1 MKVAIITDTHY
12 GARKGSKHLHDY
24 FEKFYDDV
32 FFPTL
37 EKEGIT
43 TVIHMGDAFDSR
55 KSIDYQSLEWAK
67 RVVFDRLKKYDV
79 HMIVGNHD
87 CYYKNTNNVNS
98 PGLLLQTY
106 KNIKTYNKIEE
117 VVIDNLKVLFI
128 PWINAENYQD
138 SVNAIKVSDSI
149 CAMGHL
155 ELNGFRAHRGH
166 VMEEG
171 MACDVFEKF
180 DKVFSGHYHTRSD
193 NGRIFYLGN
202 PYEMFWNDVNDTR
215 GFHIFDTDTLTHT
228 PVNNPYKLFY
238 NIYYED
244 TNHKLFNATEYE
256 NKIVKVIVRKK
267 SKPKDFEK
275 FIDKLY
281 SVGVQDL
288 KIIENF
294 DLQENEDFEIG
305 EEENTLSIL
314 NRYIDESETQYDK
327 SIIKNI
333 FQDLYKQALRGRIKC
348 ISSLSKKIKTRVLML
363 CKTSMVIR
371 FFFYLRRRMM
381 LSDML

>member
-215 GFHIFDTDTLTHT
+215 GFTIFDTDTLTHT

-256 NKIVKVIVRKK
+256 SKIVKVIVRKK
-267 SKPKDFEK
+267 SNPKDFER

-294 DLQENEDFEIG
+294 EIQESEEFEID

-314 NRYIDESETQYDK
+314 NRYIDESEFELDK
-327 SIIKNI
+327 NVIKSI
-333 FQDLYKQALRGRIKC
+333 FQDLYKQAC
-348 ISSLSKKIKTRVLML
+348 EVE
-363 CKTSMVIR
+363 
-371 FFFYLRRRMM
+371 
-381 LSDML
+381 